1 MKKLLLLLF
10 PCILALIMIAC
21 DAPANT
27 SDGDSN
33 GSENASDIASADES
47 NVSIDSNVSYS
58 DPIVSDEPVSDGSS
72 ENAATTASKRVS
84 GITVAIIGEDTLKS
98 NGFVVDDSFDLK
110 VDVMI
115 EGDAATVDAITSEHI
130 SASID
135 VSNVSESGSVEMMI
149 NYTVPQGIKL
159 LDKTD
164 FTEVKINKKSASIT
178 PQPNEGAYMS
188 NGIIVS
194 GNRGM
199 ETFGGSAN
207 SGAKTAEKL
216 NAFKAAVGAN
226 VNVYALPCPT
236 ASAFYAPEKYK
247 SSINAHI
254 NFFGGIR
261 DNLVD
266 VKFVDMLD
274 ALSDHTDEYIYFRT
288 DFHWTGLAGYYA
300 AEALAEV
307 AGTPFDKLSTYTE
320 KYVENCFKGS
330 LTRYA
335 SELGNDLDDVY
346 WYEPSREYTVTYYSA
361 SGLTNPK
368 TGMSLFSSAN
378 GYTKFMHGD
387 TYTAHIQ
394 SNVGNGRK
402 LLIFKNSYGNALA
415 PYVLSSFDE
424 VYIAD
429 IRKFQENAKEF
440 ITEHGITDVCFAMSS
455 HAMAG
460 DTKNYITKLLN
471 Y

>member
-21 DAPANT
+21 DAPAVSHN
-27 SDGDSN
+27 SNGDSDDN
-33 GSENASDIASADES
+33 SDTTSVEQS
-47 NVSIDSNVSYS
+47 NISVDNNVSYS
-58 DPIVSDEPVSDGSS
+58 DPIVSDTSTPSDSS
-72 ENAATTASKRVS
+72 SNATTTASKQIS
-84 GITVAIIGEDTLKS
+84 GITVTIVGEDTLKS
-98 NGFVVDDSFDLK
+98 NGFVVDDSFNLK
-110 VDVMI
+110 VDVKI
-115 EGDAATVDAITSEHI
+115 EGDAATVDAITAEHI
-130 SASID
+130 TASID
-135 VSNVSESGSVEMMI
+135 VSNVNESGSVEMMI
-149 NYTVPQGIKL
+149 NYTVPQGISFLEKP
-159 LDKTD
+159 D
-164 FTEVKINKKSASIT
+164 FAEVKINKKSASVT

-188 NGIIVS
+188 NGIIVN

-199 ETFGGSAN
+199 ETFGGSAA

-247 SSINAHI
+247 SSITAHS

-266 VKFVDMLD
+266 VKFVDTLS
-274 ALSDHTDEYIYFRT
+274 ALSTHTDEYLYYRT

-300 AEALAEV
+300 AEALAKV
-307 AGTPFDKLSTYTE
+307 AGTPFDNLSTYTE

-330 LTRYA
+330 LIRYA
-335 SELGNDLDDVY
+335 SELGSDPDDVY

-387 TYTAHIQ
+387 TYTAHIK

-415 PYVLSSFDE
+415 PYVLSSFEE

-460 DTKNYITKLLN
+460 STRDYITKLLN